1 MIEQFKSNRMKR
13 VLFFIPMVLLQ
24 LAFSYGQQ
32 TINRVEPTN
41 WWVGMHYN
49 EIELMVY
56 EKDIASY
63 SVSMDAYEGV
73 RLKQIKQVPNKN
85 YLFLDIEIAGDTRP
99 GNLTLRF
106 TKNGSTSIVHSYPL
120 LPRDPESKNV
130 EGFDTADAIYLITPD
145 RFVNGDV
152 ENDNVAGLK
161 EKANRSFKG
170 GRHGGDV
177 KGIVNSLDYI
187 KDLGFTAIWINP
199 ILENDMETYSYH
211 GYSTTDFYKVDPRYG
226 SNESFKALCKKAGE
240 KGMKVIMD
248 MIANHCGLDHWWMQ
262 DLPSGDWIN
271 QWPEYTE
278 TNHKKTVI
286 LDPYA
291 SKIDYKQ
298 FFDGWFVPSMPDL
311 NQRNGSMAKY
321 LIQNTLWW
329 IEYSGISGI
338 RMDTYPYPDM
348 YFMSDWTKA
357 VMDEYPNFNIV
368 GEEWVTRPTIVSY
381 WQKGKENH
389 NGYDSY
395 LKSLMDFPLQNA
407 LVTSLNKEKTWASS
421 WTDLYETLG
430 QDYLYPDPNN
440 LVVFPD
446 NHDMSRIYTQV
457 NEDFE
462 KYKLALTYIATVR
475 GIPQIYYGTEILM
488 KNPGTED
495 HGIIRSDFP
504 GGWKNDKINA
514 FTGKGL
520 SAKEKE
526 AQQFVKKLMNWR
538 KDSPVIHHGKLMHFA
553 PKNQD
558 EIYVLFRYDDS
569 GKIMVILNKNDKDM
583 IVDLKPYQ
591 EILGNSLTGK
601 DILYG
606 TEFNAVKKISIKAM
620 SSMIIEVH

>member
-1 MIEQFKSNRMKR
+1 MQ
-13 VLFFIPMVLLQ
+13 
-24 LAFSYGQQ
+24 
-32 TINRVEPTN
+32 
-41 WWVGMHYN
+41 YN
-49 EIELMVY
+49 EVELMVY
-56 EKDIASY
+56 GQDIASY
-63 SVSMDAYEGV
+63 SVSLDTYEGV
-73 RLKQIKQVPNKN
+73 TLKQIKQVPNKN
-85 YLFLDIEIAGDTRP
+85 YLFIDLKIDERSLP

-106 TKNGSTSIVHSYPL
+106 TKNETEPVIHSYPL
-120 LPRDPESKNV
+120 LKRDPESKRV
-130 EGFDTADAIYLITPD
+130 AGFNTSDAIYLITPD
-145 RFVNGDV
+145 RFVNGDTG
-152 ENDNVAGLK
+152 NDTVDGLK
-161 EKANRSFKG
+161 EKANRTFKG

-177 KGIVNSLDYI
+177 QGIVNSLDYI

-199 ILENDMETYSYH
+199 ILENDMQTYSYH

-226 SNESFKALCKKAGE
+226 SNESFKSLCKEASD

-262 DLPSGDWIN
+262 DLPSEDWIN

-311 NQRNGSMAKY
+311 NQRNESMAKY

-381 WQKGKENH
+381 WQKGKENK
-389 NGYDSY
+389 NGYTSY

-446 NHDMSRIYTQV
+446 NHDMSRIYTQL
-457 NEDFE
+457 NEDFD

-488 KNPGTED
+488 KNPGTDD

-526 AQQFVKKLMNWR
+526 AQGFVKKLMNWR
-538 KDSPVIHHGKLMHFA
+538 KNSTLVHHGKLMHFA

-558 EIYVLFRYDDS
+558 EIYVMFRYNDKE
-569 GKIMVILNKNDKDM
+569 KIMVVLNKNTKDM
-583 IVDLKPYQ
+583 ELDLKPYK
-591 EILGNSLTGK
+591 EILGDQLTGK
-601 DILYG
+601 DILSG
-606 TEFNAVKKISIKAM
+606 KEFTAAKKISVKAM
-620 SSMIIEVH
+620 GSLIIEIE